1 MTDNTE
7 EKLAILRKVEDE
19 YRKERAEAQT
29 LLGRAEA
36 FNFMKT
42 FLEFSELKTIERIKE
57 TKAYKNLQMFDK
69 KTGEQKQIDTFKEF
83 CECLG
88 VSYDTINNHLNYLR
102 DLGEPLYKESVRLGL
117 TNKEMRRLRALP
129 DETIIDIA
137 KIDFSEDED
146 KSQLVKKLAEAEKM
160 VEKLSDTVEEQA
172 EALKETTQKLEESQQ
187 NYEALSRVN
196 ENKDK
201 RLNELDKQLAKKTL
215 LIETQTPEDLGGRL
229 REEVTIISYQAET
242 ILRGAVYQGFKALEQ
257 HSKEHGIDHKQFMS
271 GILAEYQL
279 ILSQLKETFMINDE
293 PTGDDLPEW
302 AREDYKGDN
311 EIDEGMQA
319 ILDAEILG

>member
-1 MTDNTE
+1 MTDSTE
-7 EKLAILRKVEDE
+7 NELAILRKVEDE
-19 YRKERAEAQT
+19 YRKGRAEAQT

-42 FLEFSELKTIERIKE
+42 FLEFSEMKTIERIKE

-69 KTGEQKQIDTFKEF
+69 KTGEQKQINTFREF

-172 EALKETTQKLEESQQ
+172 EALKETAQKLEESQQ

-201 RLNELDKQLAKKTL
+201 RINSLDLELQKSKNFIETATPEEYGESLQNEVSRITFAIFAKIRTELRPAFEKLYEHQGKENILHTGVMGGFLAAIYNEIYELKKTY
-215 LIETQTPEDLGGRL
+215 G
-229 REEVTIISYQAET
+229 
-242 ILRGAVYQGFKALEQ
+242 LEFPDVFDQ
-257 HSKEHGIDHKQFMS
+257 DMP
-271 GILAEYQL
+271 A
-279 ILSQLKETFMINDE
+279 
-293 PTGDDLPEW
+293 W
-302 AREDYKGDN
+302 ARVEKEEYKFLFP
-311 EIDEGMQA
+311 DEFPEEFEN
-319 ILDAEILG
+319 D